1 MQVSKQNMQPVAST
15 TPSSAA
21 PPVESQKQSTV
32 QHKLDPRIPSGE
44 ALAQKW
50 ADELNRNAL
59 TEPKADEKAIAE
71 PLDELIIPFMKAQR
85 AKFPPGFNLKEW
97 SRQVGQEALANLN
110 RNVVLDA
117 EVDEAIRSQLSA
129 KEWTQ
134 AKAEKIAA
142 KVRAAQAKRAPD

>member
-1 MQVSKQNMQPVAST
+1 MQVFKQNMPPVAST

-21 PPVESQKQSTV
+21 PPVESHKQSTV
-32 QHKLDPRIPSGE
+32 QRKPDPRIPSGE

-50 ADELNRNAL
+50 VE
-59 TEPKADEKAIAE
+59 E
-71 PLDELIIPFMKAQR
+71 
-85 AKFPPGFNLKEW
+85 
-97 SRQVGQEALANLN
+97 LN

-142 KVRAAQAKRAPD
+142 EVRAAQAKRAPD